1 MLCPYHKPGD
11 RPIALLRIC
20 CDGRHYANYC
30 LLPYILENEMGGKQK
45 LFFLFFI
52 FLFSQTVFATQ
63 KIPRVIV
70 APKHHS
76 KLLTYTIKKIIT
88 RKQIKMSGAQ
98 KLSQLL
104 QAVSGIQLKDFFGDG
119 SRVTVGMRGFGDN
132 AFGNTLILL
141 NGSPLVNPT
150 IAPSEF
156 NEIPVSEIKQIEIMP
171 GSSGV
176 LYGDQAVGGVI
187 NIVTKAPKK
196 HQRHAAISYGSYNT
210 QKYQVAFSDV
220 FKNGFGY
227 RVNAQHYRS
236 NHYRNHNKQQINNL
250 GALITKK
257 FTTGS
262 FYLQYK
268 NIDNH
273 LQLPGYEQP
282 GDRRAAKNN
291 TDFNNQNN
299 NILLAGLEKNINP
312 NWRFKFDSLLRGMRG
327 KGSYS
332 LSPFKERQDDVALR
346 PKVVGAVN
354 LFNTTFMPVIGA
366 DYLNGKYKYDGTGYY
381 YAAKQEEYAGYGQI
395 TAPLKSNLDLVFGA
409 RSAKS
414 LSHKNALSQSG
425 SGKNHATI
433 TNAGLLFY
441 PNKNSQIFVKRAG
454 SYRFPKADELALSQ
468 NNQQLKTQTGISYEG
483 GYRWH
488 NQVLQLFFDA
498 YQLNLRNEILFVPN
512 VNSPFLGRNE
522 NLAPTKRRGVMANF
536 NYALHANWHILF
548 NYNFV
553 DAKFDSGV
561 DAGKTVPFVA
571 RNTARVASDYTLHKN
586 WELFAE
592 GVYIGSCYLASDVQ
606 NLAGKLN
613 GYMVYNANISY
624 QHKPFTISFRCNNI
638 FNKYYYSYAMTQY
651 TGGGAHTSYFYPAP
665 GRNFLLTVGVD
676 IV

>member
-1 MLCPYHKPGD
+1 
-11 RPIALLRIC
+11 
-20 CDGRHYANYC
+20 
-30 LLPYILENEMGGKQK
+30 MGGKLK
-45 LFFLFFI
+45 IFI
-52 FLFSQTVFATQ
+52 FLFFFFMQAVFATQ

-76 KLLTYTIKKIIT
+76 KLLTEDVKKIIT
-88 RKQIKMSGAQ
+88 REQIKKSGAHQ
-98 KLSQLL
+98 ISQLL

-141 NGSPLVNPT
+141 NGVPLVNPT

-156 NEIPVSEIKQIEIMP
+156 NAIPISEIKQIEIIP

-176 LYGDQAVGGVI
+176 LYGDQAIGGVI
-187 NIVTKAPKK
+187 NIVTRAPKK
-196 HQRHAAISYGSYNT
+196 HQRHAAISYGSYDT
-210 QKYQVAFSDV
+210 QKYQVMFSDI

-227 RVNAQHYRS
+227 RVHAQHYRS
-236 NHYRNHNKQQINNL
+236 NHYRNHNRQQINNL

-257 FTTGS
+257 FVTGS

-268 NIDNH
+268 NINNH

-291 TDFNNQNN
+291 TDFNNQDN
-299 NILLAGLEKNINP
+299 NILLAGVEKNLNP
-312 NWRFKFDSLLRGMRG
+312 NWRFKFNSLFKQMNG

-332 LSPFKERQDDVALR
+332 LNPFKERQDDVALR
-346 PKVVGAVN
+346 PKFIGAIN
-354 LFNTTFMPVIGA
+354 LFDTTFMPVFGA

-395 TAPLKSNLDLVFGA
+395 TAPLKSNINLIFGA
-409 RSAKS
+409 RLAESS
-414 LSHKNALSQSG
+414 SHKNTLMFDQAQSG

-433 TNAGLLFY
+433 TNVGLFFY
-441 PNKNSQIFVKRAG
+441 PNKTSQIFIKRAG

-468 NNQQLKTQTGISYEG
+468 NNQQLKTQTGVSYEG

-498 YQLNLRNEILFVPN
+498 YQLNLRNEILFVPYLN
-512 VNSPFLGRNE
+512 GGLPGENK
-522 NLAPTKRRGVMANF
+522 NLAPTKRRGFMVDG
-536 NYALHANWHILF
+536 NYVLRANWHLLF

-571 RNTARVASDYTLHKN
+571 RNTVRVASDYTFRKN

-592 GVYIGSCYLASDVQ
+592 GVYIGSRYLASDVQ
-606 NLAGKLN
+606 NLADKLN

-624 QHKPFTISFRCNNI
+624 HHKPFTISLRCNNI
-638 FNKYYYSYAMTQY
+638 FNKYYYSYGTVTYFA
-651 TGGGAHTSYFYPAP
+651 GAYSKYFYPAP

-676 IV
+676 IA